1 MRGDQG
7 GALGQA
13 WTALWEDAP
22 GRLAFALRL
31 TLVCCV
37 TTLIVQ
43 WFEIPEPALTV
54 YLVLFLNR
62 PERVG
67 SILVGLVMLAFISV
81 LILFLLPLAAAMI
94 DKPSWR
100 VLAMTG
106 LSFGLVFLGSASRL
120 RPFGSTMALITAYV
134 LAMLGDVPEGEVAT
148 RGLLYAWLFVGVPAG
163 VSVAADL
170 VIAPA
175 ARKQVGRLLARA
187 LCDAAEL
194 LNHPGDEARA
204 ALIATRRR
212 ASLAMPALL
221 KLVRIE
227 APMTGTRAEAFSSAW
242 PATMRILAAVD
253 LIAAYPDGAAR
264 ETIAN
269 ALKPTLREMA
279 AILRDGGYP
288 VAIDPPNWTLPLPD
302 DLVSL
307 TKSLSDDLAGFAS
320 APQSTA
326 KTTHDGGFFASDA
339 FTNPAH
345 VRRGIKVTLA
355 AMTCYI
361 LYALWDWPGIHTAM
375 ITCYIVGL
383 GTAAET
389 VEKLSLRI
397 AGCLFGAAMGLAAI
411 IFVMPSVTSIVG
423 LLFVV
428 AGGMVVACWVAAGD
442 SRISYAGF
450 QIAFAFLLCVL
461 QGAGPGFD
469 LAIARDRVV
478 GVLLGAFV
486 SYLVF
491 TYVWPV
497 SISGQIDR
505 MIAELL
511 ERLTNSGQTPLEA
524 RQALSD
530 QATATKA
537 ELRHLLDLARL
548 EPSGLRP
555 GDAWIGSRLRL
566 LDLADH
572 LDSPLLLARQRGDRS
587 DRLLQDR
594 INDLI
599 AAKAEIP
606 TDDVRP

>member
-1 MRGDQG
+1 MPGDRG
-7 GALGQA
+7 GAFGQA
-13 WTALWEDAP
+13 WTALWKAEP

-31 TLVCCV
+31 TLACCA

-62 PERVG
+62 PERVP
-67 SILVGLVMLAFISV
+67 SIVTALVMLVFIS
-81 LILFLLPLAAAMI
+81 LMILLLLPLAAALI
-94 DKPSWR
+94 DRPSWR

-106 LSFGLVFLGSASRL
+106 LSFGIVFLGSASRL
-120 RPFGSTMALITAYV
+120 RPFATTMALITAYL
-134 LAMLGDVPEGEVAT
+134 LAMLGDAPGGEVAT

-163 VSVAADL
+163 VSVVADL
-170 VIAPA
+170 IVAPS
-175 ARKQVGRLLARA
+175 ARQQAGRLLAKA
-187 LCDAAEL
+187 LGEAADL
-194 LNHPGDEARA
+194 LDHPGDETRA
-204 ALIATRRR
+204 ALLATRRR

-221 KLVRIE
+221 KLLPVE
-227 APMTGTRAEAFSSAW
+227 GPMTGTNAEPFCSAW

-253 LIAAYPDGAAR
+253 LIDRYPDPTAR
-264 ETIAN
+264 ETIAD
-269 ALKPTLREMA
+269 ALEPTLRGMA
-279 AILRDGGYP
+279 AILQDGGYP
-288 VAIDPPNWTLPLPD
+288 IAIDPPVWALSLPD
-302 DLVSL
+302 GLASL
-307 TKSLSDDLAGFAS
+307 TNSLSDDLASFAS
-320 APQSTA
+320 TA
-326 KTTHDGGFFASDA
+326 TPTVKTTREGGFFAADA

-345 VRRGIKVTLA
+345 VRRGVKVTLA

-375 ITCYIVGL
+375 ITCYVVGL

-397 AGCLFGAAMGLAAI
+397 AGCLLGAALGLSAI
-411 IFVMPSVTSIVG
+411 VFVMPSVTSG
-423 LLFVV
+423 LLFVI
-428 AGGMVVACWVAAGD
+428 AGGMLVACWVAAGD

-491 TYVWPV
+491 TQLWPV
-497 SISGQIDR
+497 SVSGQIDR

-511 ERLTNSGQTPLEA
+511 DRLTNARRTPREA

-530 QATATKA
+530 EAMAAKV
-537 ELRHLLDLARL
+537 ELRRLLDLARL
-548 EPSGLRP
+548 EPRGLRP
-555 GDAWIGSRLRL
+555 GDTWIDSRLRL
-566 LDLADH
+566 IDVADQV
-572 LDSPLLLARQRGDRS
+572 DPPLLLARQTGDRA
-587 DRLLQDR
+587 DRLLEDR

-599 AAKAEIP
+599 AAKAKIA
-606 TDDVRP
+606 TGDARS